1 MGTKTDKLVE
11 QLADTHKRLRDSS
24 SRSGMSAQDRALLER
39 QIAKLE
45 GSVADL
51 TAQLGEQ
58 GVAYIKKDSMFTMA
72 ARQAMSQLVTQ
83 QGTTF
88 NSAYQD
94 VVVAWQC
101 MALQMGH
108 TVAGL
113 IARRRRRS
121 ELERS
126 CPQTVRRSWPLP
138 MPSL

>member
-1 MGTKTDKLVE
+1 MGTKTDQLVE

-24 SRSGMSAQDRALLER
+24 SRSGMSAQDRAVLER
-39 QIAKLE
+39 QITELE

-51 TAQLGEQ
+51 TAQLGEK
-58 GVAYIKKDSMFTMA
+58 GVAYIKKHSMFTMT
-72 ARQAMSQLVTQ
+72 ARQVMSQLVTQ

-113 IARRRRRS
+113 IAAGQVFS
-121 ELERS
+121 TAS
-126 CPQTVRRSWPLP
+126 CKMHQ
-138 MPSL
+138 

>member
-39 QIAKLE
+39 QIARLE

-51 TAQLGEQ
+51 TAQLCEK
-58 GVAYIKKDSMFTMA
+58 GVAYIKKDRMFTMA

-83 QGTTF
+83 QGTTY

-113 IARRRRRS
+113 IAPY
-121 ELERS
+121 
-126 CPQTVRRSWPLP
+126 CPLKLHLNTWF
-138 MPSL
+138 

>member
-1 MGTKTDKLVE
+1 MGTKTDMLVE
-11 QLADTHKRLRDSS
+11 QLADTHKRLRDGS
-24 SRSGMSAQDRALLER
+24 SRSGMSAQDRVLLER
-39 QIAKLE
+39 QIVKLE
-45 GSVADL
+45 GSVTDL
-51 TAQLGEQ
+51 TAQLGEK
-58 GVAYIKKDSMFTMA
+58 GVALIKKDSMFTMA

-113 IARRRRRS
+113 IAPY
-121 ELERS
+121 
-126 CPQTVRRSWPLP
+126 CPLKLHLNTWF
-138 MPSL
+138 